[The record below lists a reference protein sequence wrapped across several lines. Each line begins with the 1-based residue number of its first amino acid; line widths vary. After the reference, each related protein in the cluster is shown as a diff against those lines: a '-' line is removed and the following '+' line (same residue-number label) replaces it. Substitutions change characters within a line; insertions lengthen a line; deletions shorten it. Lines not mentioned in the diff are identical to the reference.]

1 MIMNNHS
8 VNPKAKTMFFII
20 LNRCSKQSDSFVQIL
35 LGGKM
40 VPNVVIQNY
49 PHLSKE
55 MKNGHKNELF
65 GKSYLI
71 RNHFWVNFGPKRT
84 KINPI
89 FVRFGP
95 YWMLISMV
103 KMMFVI
109 FLHKNDHRNQM
120 MALSCLKTSFLGS
133 ENQFFNCFEKKVR
146 PRFFFY
152 SFAELQIWQKMIV
165 AQKNPNI
172 LGSRPERGPIFDFWG
187 DNRKKLKKLK
197 KLGIFAFGDL
207 FGTPTNP
214 FHHSYQILM

>member
-20 LNRCSKQSDSFVQIL
+20 LNRCSKQSDLFVQIL

-71 RNHFWVNFGPKRT
+71 RNHVWVNFRPKRT
-84 KINPI
+84 KINSI
-89 FVRFGP
+89 FVRFGS

-103 KMMFVI
+103 KKI
-109 FLHKNDHRNQM
+109 LGHYLHKNGHRNQM
-120 MALSCLKTSFLGS
+120 MAISDLKWSFLGS
-133 ENQFFNCFEKKVR
+133 KNQ
-146 PRFFFY
+146 Y
-152 SFAELQIWQKMIV
+152 LQSI
-165 AQKNPNI
+165 
-172 LGSRPERGPIFDFWG
+172 
-187 DNRKKLKKLK
+187 
-197 KLGIFAFGDL
+197 
-207 FGTPTNP
+207 
-214 FHHSYQILM
+214 

>member
-84 KINPI
+84 KIDPI
-89 FVRFGP
+89 FVRFGS
-95 YWMLISMV
+95 YWLLISMV
-103 KMMFVI
+103 KMILVN
-109 FLHKNDHRNQM
+109 FLHKNW
-120 MALSCLKTSFLGS
+120 SF
-133 ENQFFNCFEKKVR
+133 
-146 PRFFFY
+146 
-152 SFAELQIWQKMIV
+152 
-165 AQKNPNI
+165 
-172 LGSRPERGPIFDFWG
+172 
-187 DNRKKLKKLK
+187 
-197 KLGIFAFGDL
+197 
-207 FGTPTNP
+207 
-214 FHHSYQILM
+214 

>member
-1 MIMNNHS
+1 
-8 VNPKAKTMFFII
+8 
-20 LNRCSKQSDSFVQIL
+20 
-35 LGGKM
+35 M

-133 ENQFFNCFEKKVR
+133 KNQFFNCFEKKVR

-152 SFAELQIWQKMIV
+152 SFAELQIWQKIIV
-165 AQKNPNI
+165 AQKIPTFSISSIFYGCRPKNRTSARAQGESTQC
-172 LGSRPERGPIFDFWG
+172 LGF
-187 DNRKKLKKLK
+187 
-197 KLGIFAFGDL
+197 LGFKSIFAIFVVQA
-207 FGTPTNP
+207 TKE
-214 FHHSYQILM
+214 